1 MIDTSQFFRLNG
13 TTVEVYMTGISHAFS
28 RAIREYNMDMT
39 DVWSNRVDWVL
50 NEVERRKDFIL
61 SKDHILL
68 DCRMENIYITYLAIK
83 AINQLNLPKDK
94 CTILL
99 SVTPKEELEGY
110 NYQLDWL
117 AEINWCQFH
126 DRLMEENIDWENI
139 EIDDR
144 PILSLS
150 GRATTNRAIFTK
162 QLLDLFRDKC
172 RASFGVTTHY
182 TLSDGEITN
191 LKNLMKPYN
200 FPFSQYTDDKV
211 LGAIHLQH
219 NPPGHMLY
227 KSLINIVHETNDNQH
242 DRILLT
248 EKTFKA
254 FAWHQLPIFVA
265 TPGHVNMV
273 RELGFDM
280 FDDIIDHSYDN
291 CTDINQH
298 RVKVFSQLTKLIKMN
313 PTVNDWKNL
322 RKKLWP
328 RIVKNHERLIEL
340 KPNKMLEPWPYYG

>member
-1 MIDTSQFFRLNG
+1 MIDTSQFFRVNEN
-13 TTVEVYMTGISHAFS
+13 TIEVYMTGISHAFS
-28 RAIREYNMDMT
+28 RAVREYNMNIP
-39 DVWSNRVDWVL
+39 DVWTNRIDWVVDEL
-50 NEVERRKDFIL
+50 RKRRDFIL
-61 SKDHILL
+61 SKEHLIL
-68 DCRMENIYITYLAIK
+68 DCRMENIYITRIALEAIK
-83 AINQLNLPKDK
+83 RLDIPKDK

-99 SVTPKEELEGY
+99 SVTPKEELDGY
-110 NYQLDWL
+110 QYKLDWL
-117 AEINWCQFH
+117 AEINWCHFH
-126 DRLMEENIDWENI
+126 DRLVEENIDWESI
-139 EIDDR
+139 ELDDK

-150 GRATTNRAIFTK
+150 GRATVNRAIFTK
-162 QLLDLFRDKC
+162 QLLDFFGDKC

-182 TLSDGEITN
+182 TLSDREIMN
-191 LKNLMKPYN
+191 LKNLMRPYS

-227 KSLINIVHETNDNQH
+227 KSLVNIVHETNDNQH

-254 FAWHQLPIFVA
+254 FAWHQIPIFVA
-265 TPGHVNMV
+265 TLGHADLV

-291 CTDINQH
+291 CVDPNQH
-298 RVKVFSQLTKLIKMN
+298 RMKVFSQLSNLVKMN
-313 PTVNDWKNL
+313 PTITDWQNL

-340 KPNKMLEPWPYYG
+340 KPKKMLEPWPYYG